1 MILLREYTEV
11 LSGDE
16 KKHIVAEFSV
26 DNSSELP
33 SQEYGEYYLHM
44 GSIAHDVSTG
54 DFYAIDSAGTW
65 HIQSGTS
72 APEEETTPE
81 VEGDE

>member
-1 MILLREYTEV
+1 MILLREYAEV
-11 LSGDE
+11 LSGDN

-26 DNSSELP
+26 DRSSELP
-33 SQEYGEYYLHM
+33 SQEYGEYFLHM

-54 DFYAIDSAGTW
+54 DFYALDSSGTW

-72 APEEETTPE
+72 STPE
-81 VEGDE
+81 VEGGE